1 MRKRSLN
8 TQRDKA
14 VQEVG
19 FYHSRGKREFITMRF
34 NVIFCFW
41 FSEFWSKRDK
51 TEMVTFSKQKGG
63 SALCVYMFLQNLL
76 TCFLIVCCFSH

>member
-34 NVIFCFW
+34 KCH
-41 FSEFWSKRDK
+41 
-51 TEMVTFSKQKGG
+51 
-63 SALCVYMFLQNLL
+63 LL
-76 TCFLIVCCFSH
+76 LLVQ